1 MGIKKERINRGL
13 KRTGWGLKKKIKN
26 RGLSSTG
33 WGLKKREQIED

>member
-1 MGIKKERINRGL
+1 MIKQYWMGIKKER
-13 KRTGWGLKKKIKN
+13 TN